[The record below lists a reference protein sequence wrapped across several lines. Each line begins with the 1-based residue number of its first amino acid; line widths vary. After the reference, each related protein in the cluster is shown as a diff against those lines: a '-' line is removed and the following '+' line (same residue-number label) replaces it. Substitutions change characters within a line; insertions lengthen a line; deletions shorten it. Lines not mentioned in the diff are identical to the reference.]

1 MLRQKI
7 NIHSKIKKALRKK
20 FEILHEIAPTE

>member
-1 MLRQKI
+1 MLRQI
-7 NIHSKIKKALRKK
+7 NIHSKIKKALRKE